1 MSKSEEAAL
10 GQKRVAVYTRVSTD
24 DQDLVRQQKEIME
37 FLQKETIVGPEGTR
51 IPKYVIWNDVGYSD
65 YAKSGRT
72 FAREGLQQMMKDA
85 KMKKFEEVLVW
96 GLSRLGRN
104 LKESVNFLADLE
116 KAGVDTYDIQMKLR
130 YSDEMQ
136 RMTIHN
142 LCSFFDYQYTMM
154 VKNTQEKMDQIG
166 DDLKAAGCRLG
177 NAGILDDWVES
188 PRVVREDKQGLAVKY
203 SEAKEQAFRD
213 LWEEGLA
220 IKTMCFH
227 FRSPVNFKCKYCDGK
242 PPKDTEI
249 EMIHNMRCRCN
260 QPCTEKTIHTTRK
273 KLGLEKR
280 NHHSFI
286 TKKRAAI
293 LSKYEVNF
301 NEPVSTE

>member
-24 DQDLVRQQKEIME
+24 DQELVRQQKEIMD
-37 FLQKETIVGPEGTR
+37 FLSRETILGPDGTP
-51 IPKYVIWNDVGYSD
+51 IPKYIVWNEVGYSD
-65 YAKSGRT
+65 FAKSGRT
-72 FAREGLQQMMKDA
+72 FARDGLQQMMADA
-85 KMKKFEEVLVW
+85 KMNRFEEVMIW
-96 GLSRLGRN
+96 GISRLGRN
-104 LKESVNFLADLE
+104 LKEAVNFLADLWDC
-116 KAGVDTYDIQMKLR
+116 KVDTYDLQMNLR
-130 YSDEMQ
+130 YSDPMQ
-136 RMTIHN
+136 RMQIHN
-142 LCSFFDYQYTMM
+142 LCTFFDFQWTQM
-154 VKNTQEKMDQIG
+154 VRNTQEKMNHIG
-166 DDLKAAGCRLG
+166 DELKALGCRMG

-188 PRVVREDKQGLAVKY
+188 PRAVRADKQGLAVKY

-227 FRSPVNFKCKYCDGK
+227 FRSPINFKCKYCDGK

-249 EMIHNMRCRCN
+249 EKIHNMRCRCN

-293 LSKYEVNF
+293 LKEYEVNF
-301 NEPVSTE
+301 NAPVPTE